1 MKTTIK
7 TFKVTACVR
16 VGHTVR
22 PIEKYIITT
31 SARKARDYFYS
42 KYPHAKNVIMEEC
55 EKK

>member
-1 MKTTIK
+1 MKTTVK

-22 PIEKYIITT
+22 PIEKYILST
-31 SARKARDYFYS
+31 SARMARDYFYS
-42 KYPHAKNVIMEEC
+42 RYPNAKNVIMEEC